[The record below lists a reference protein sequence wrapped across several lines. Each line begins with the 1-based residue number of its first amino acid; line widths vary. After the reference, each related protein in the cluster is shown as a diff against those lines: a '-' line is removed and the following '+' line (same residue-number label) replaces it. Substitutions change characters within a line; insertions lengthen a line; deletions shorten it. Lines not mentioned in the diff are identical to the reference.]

1 MTTQVELLTFPTLFH
16 ILGVFYA
23 KSLATR
29 LPISQVDFTK
39 SSSNDLSRVELPTFP
54 TLFYILGVLYA
65 TCKSPATRLPV
76 TWVDTYHSLD
86 DSTLW
91 GYIGQPSDTVGWSIK
106 QLPSVL
112 FAVLEIEGLCA
123 KRAYMYIKFWPI
135 CIFCRIELVFG
146 RLTCFDMKSIIP

>member
-54 TLFYILGVLYA
+54 TLFHIL
-65 TCKSPATRLPV
+65 
-76 TWVDTYHSLD
+76 SLFYV
-86 DSTLW
+86 S
-91 GYIGQPSDTVGWSIK
+91 
-106 QLPSVL
+106 
-112 FAVLEIEGLCA
+112 
-123 KRAYMYIKFWPI
+123 RH
-135 CIFCRIELVFG
+135 
-146 RLTCFDMKSIIP
+146 